1 MIALRLRTGSYACA
15 PQQRRITSS
24 CRRLWSPLLHPTQT
38 LVGCQP
44 HVSVGG
50 ASRLPGGL
58 FAGPHGQF
66 RHTFLRQGIE
76 ADQHEVPQR
85 QKVEFRFQLHVG
97 DTVDFI
103 IWPRGT
109 HDCDGIYIVD
119 MQLWQEL
126 SLDKELDEHDD
137 DKPQAVSV
145 ALRLCARS
153 GAPVKVAVGTPSGG
167 RTAKMPLEGFGC

>member
-1 MIALRLRTGSYACA
+1 MLCG
-15 PQQRRITSS
+15 
-24 CRRLWSPLLHPTQT
+24 
-38 LVGCQP
+38 
-44 HVSVGG
+44 SVGVTVSRRSLWLPLPQPQN
-50 ASRLPGGL
+50 ACRLPASCVYLCALMVAGMSC
-58 FAGPHGQF
+58 AGPHGQF

-126 SLDKELDEHDD
+126 SLDKELDKEGD

-145 ALRLCARS
+145 AL
-153 GAPVKVAVGTPSGG
+153 
-167 RTAKMPLEGFGC
+167 

>member
-1 MIALRLRTGSYACA
+1 MVAGMS
-15 PQQRRITSS
+15 
-24 CRRLWSPLLHPTQT
+24 
-38 LVGCQP
+38 
-44 HVSVGG
+44 
-50 ASRLPGGL
+50 

-126 SLDKELDEHDD
+126 SLDKERDDEGDV
-137 DKPQAVSV
+137 KPKTVSV
-145 ALRLCARS
+145 TLRFRFRLSACSR
-153 GAPVKVAVGTPSGG
+153 APVKAAMGPCQKGVQPRCGSTFWLLSHRA
-167 RTAKMPLEGFGC
+167 